1 MPATEDHA
9 TPALR
14 EADRQMTI
22 CNACRY
28 CEGLCAVFPAME
40 LRRDFS
46 AGDLNYLA
54 NLCHDCGACFY
65 ACQYA
70 PPHEFD
76 VNVPVALA
84 ELRAESYRHYAWPGA
99 LSGLFDKNGTK
110 VAIAASLSVIAFL
123 IGFMAL
129 VDPQVLYASQTGPG
143 AFYAIMPH
151 NAMVAIFGAVF
162 IYAIAAIALSLR
174 AFWRDTGDAAVTGGS
189 FRQAVI
195 DAGHLRYLHG
205 GGAGC
210 MNADERPTDNR
221 RLYHHFT
228 FYGFIL
234 CLASTCLAT
243 LFHYALGWQA
253 PYGWWNPVVVLGT
266 LGGLGL
272 VIGPAGLLA
281 ARRRRDPAVAAHR
294 QSAMGIAFL
303 WMLLLTGLTGILLL
317 VLRATPAMG
326 ILLAVHLGFVLGL
339 FVSMPYGKFV
349 HGLYRFAALVQY
361 ARERSLDPETGEQGA
376 GLKSGQKI
384 ETV

>member
-9 TPALR
+9 TPVLR

-46 AGDLNYLA
+46 AGDLHYLA
-54 NLCHDCGACFY
+54 NLCHGCGACY
-65 ACQYA
+65 YDCQYA
-70 PPHEFD
+70 PPHEFA

-84 ELRAESYRHYAWPGA
+84 ELRTESYRHYAWPGA
-99 LSGLFDKNGTK
+99 FSALFENNGSK
-110 VAIAASLSVIAFL
+110 VAFAAVLAVVAFL
-123 IGFMAL
+123 TGFVAL
-129 VDPQVLYASQTGPG
+129 VDPQILFAGHAGSG

-162 IYAIAAIALSLR
+162 VFAIAAMVMSLR
-174 AFWRDTGDAAVTGGS
+174 AFWRDTGGAGEGASASGS
-189 FRQAVI
+189 LWQAMM
-195 DAGHLRYLHG
+195 DAGTLRNLDG

-210 MNADERPTDNR
+210 MNDDERPTDNR
-221 RLYHHFT
+221 RTYHHLT
-228 FYGFIL
+228 FYGFLL
-234 CLASTCLAT
+234 CFASTSLAT
-243 LFHYALGWQA
+243 LFHYAFGWQA
-253 PYGWWNPVVVLGT
+253 PFGWLNPVVVLGT
-266 LGGLGL
+266 LGGIGL

-281 ARRRRDPAVAAHR
+281 ARRRRDPEISTDG

-303 WMLLLTGLTGILLL
+303 WMLLSTGLTGLLLL
-317 VLRATPAMG
+317 VLRTTPAMG
-326 ILLAVHLGFVLGL
+326 ILLAIHLGFVLGL

-361 ARERSLDPETGEQGA
+361 ARERYV
-376 GLKSGQKI
+376 KI
-384 ETV
+384 T

>member
-54 NLCHDCGACFY
+54 NLCHGCGACY
-65 ACQYA
+65 YDCQYA
-70 PPHEFD
+70 PPHEFA

-99 LSGLFDKNGTK
+99 FAGLFVKNGTK
-110 VAIAASLSVIAFL
+110 VAVAASLSVIAFL
-123 IGFMAL
+123 IGFTAL
-129 VDPQVLYASQTGPG
+129 VDSRALYAGHAGPG
-143 AFYAIMPH
+143 TFYAVMPH

-162 IYAIAAIALSLR
+162 VFAIAAMAMSLR
-174 AFWRDTGDAAVTGGS
+174 AFWRDTGGAGAVTGGS
-189 FRQAVI
+189 LWRATM
-195 DAGHLRYLHG
+195 DAGTLRNLDG

-210 MNADERPTDNR
+210 MNEDERPTDNR
-221 RLYHHFT
+221 RHYHHLT
-228 FYGFIL
+228 FYGFLL
-234 CLASTCLAT
+234 CLASTSLAT
-243 LFHYALGWQA
+243 FFHYAFGWQA
-253 PYGWWNPVVVLGT
+253 PYGWSNPVVVLGT
-266 LGGLGL
+266 LGGIGL

-281 ARRRRDPAVAAHR
+281 ARRRRDPAISEDG

-303 WMLLLTGLTGILLL
+303 WMLLLTGLTGLLLL
-317 VLRATPAMG
+317 VFRATPAMG

-349 HGLYRFAALVQY
+349 HGLYRFAALAQY
-361 ARERSLDPETGEQGA
+361 VRERYGDP
-376 GLKSGQKI
+376 
-384 ETV
+384 